1 MKLIPHQYQNHALKF
16 LIHRLVMEEN
26 KGAGL
31 FLDPGLGKTSVVLL
45 MISILIRLGIIKK
58 VLIVAPLR
66 VVYSVWPNEIKKWE
80 QFRHLR
86 VSIVHGSPTKRMKA
100 IATPADIYLTTA
112 QSLPAV
118 WEAFSVRGA
127 EAIPWDTLIVDESTL
142 FKSWGGN
149 RRKKKAAATEDGEEP
164 KSRRL
169 GRSAALRKMLPA
181 FERRVILTGTPRAE
195 GLQDLFAQVFIVD
208 RGESLGTSKSKFLGR
223 FFYRGG
229 FGGYQ
234 YFPHQSAER
243 LIRDKISPFCLSL
256 SAADHLDLPEL
267 VTNDVWVDLPE
278 ASAKQYRDMEKKL
291 FLELD
296 NGEDVTPLNA
306 GGRYLAC
313 RQIANGGIYDQE
325 DKEKI
330 YHLHTAKIEAVE
342 DLVNE
347 LNGKPALVA
356 FQFRHDLD
364 RLRKRWPKLPS
375 IDGRTAGK
383 AADKL
388 VQDWN
393 AGKLPLLAIQ
403 PKSLSHGVN
412 MQSGPGRDLIFVG
425 LDDSLETYLQLVAR
439 LYRQGV
445 TGQVRVHRILATD
458 TVDEM
463 IRDRIDR
470 KDADQKSFLESLK
483 EYQAKRAGKR

>member
-1 MKLIPHQYQNHALKF
+1 MKFTPHPYQQTALEF
-16 LIHRLVMEEN
+16 LIRRSTMEHN

-31 FLDPGLGKTSVVLL
+31 FLDPGLGKTAIVLL
-45 MISILIRLGIIKK
+45 WLRLLIRLGIAKK

-66 VVYSVWPNEIKKWE
+66 VVYSVWPKEIQKWD

-86 VSIVHGSPTKRMKA
+86 ISIVHGSPTKRMKA
-100 IATPADIYLTTA
+100 ISTPADIYLTTA

-118 WEAFSVRGA
+118 WEAFSVRGV
-127 EAIPWDTLIVDESTL
+127 EDIPWDTLIVDESTL

-149 RRKKKAAATEDGEEP
+149 RRKKKSTEDDEEP

-169 GRSAALRKMLPA
+169 SRSMALRKMLPA
-181 FERRVILTGTPRAE
+181 FQRRVILTGTPRAE

-208 RGESLGTSKSKFLGR
+208 KGESLGTSKSKFLTR
-223 FFYRGG
+223 YFYRGG

-234 YFPHQSAER
+234 YFPHQTAER
-243 LIRDKISPFCLSL
+243 LIREKISPFCLSM
-256 SAADHLDLPEL
+256 SAEDHLDMPEL
-267 VTNDVWVDLPE
+267 ITNDVWIDLPPG
-278 ASAKQYRDMEKKL
+278 AAKQYRDMEKKM
-291 FLELD
+291 FLELT
-296 NGEDVTPLNA
+296 NGEELSPLNA

-313 RQIANGGIYDQE
+313 RQIAAGGLYDVE
-325 DKEKI
+325 DKEI
-330 YHLHTAKIEAVE
+330 VHHLHDSKVDAVE

-347 LNGKPALVA
+347 LNGKPALIA
-356 FQFRHDLD
+356 FQFKHDLD

-375 IDGRTAGK
+375 IDGRSTGK

-388 VQDWN
+388 VDQWN
-393 AGKLPLLAIQ
+393 AGELKMLAVQ
-403 PKSLSHGVN
+403 PKSLSHGIN

-463 IRDRIDR
+463 IRERIDR
-470 KDADQKSFLESLK
+470 KDQSQRSFLEELK
-483 EYQAKRAGKR
+483 AYQLRKAGK

>member
-1 MKLIPHQYQNHALKF
+1 MKFIPHQYQTTALEF
-16 LIHRLVMEEN
+16 LIRRTILETN

-31 FLDPGLGKTSVVLL
+31 FLDPGLGKTAIVLL
-45 MISILIRLGIIKK
+45 WIRILIRLGIAKK

-66 VVYSVWPNEIKKWE
+66 VVYSVWPKEVMKWD
-80 QFRHLR
+80 QFRDLQI
-86 VSIVHGSPTKRMKA
+86 SIVHGSPTKRMKA
-100 IATPADIYLTTA
+100 ISTPADIYLTTA

-118 WEAFSVRGA
+118 WESFSVRGV
-127 EAIPWDTLIVDESTL
+127 EAVPWDTLVIDESTL
-142 FKSWGGN
+142 FKTWGGN
-149 RRKKKAAATEDGEEP
+149 RKKKKATDDGEDAEP

-169 GRSAALRKMLPA
+169 GRSQALRKMLPA

-208 RGESLGTSKSKFLGR
+208 RGETLGTSKSKFLNR
-223 FFYRGG
+223 YFYRGG

-234 YFPHQSAER
+234 YFPHQTAER
-243 LIRDKISPFCLSL
+243 LIREKISPFCLSM
-256 SAADHLDLPEL
+256 SAEDHLDMPEL
-267 VTNDVWVDLPE
+267 ITNDVWVDLPPT
-278 ASAKQYRDMEKKL
+278 AAKQYKDMEKKL

-296 NGEDVTPLNA
+296 NGEDFTPLNA

-313 RQIANGGIYDQE
+313 RQIAAGGLYDAE
-325 DKEKI
+325 DKEKVH
-330 YHLHTAKIEAVE
+330 HLHDAKVDAVE
-342 DLVNE
+342 DLVHE

-356 FQFRHDLD
+356 FQFKHDLE

-375 IDGRTAGK
+375 IDGRTTGK

-388 VQDWN
+388 VDQWN
-393 AGKLPLLAIQ
+393 AGDLQLLAVQ
-403 PKSLSHGVN
+403 PKSLSHGIN
-412 MQSGPGRDLIFVG
+412 MQSGPGRDLIFCG

-445 TGQVRVHRILATD
+445 TGQVRVHRVLASN

-470 KDADQKSFLESLK
+470 KDDSQRSFLEELK
-483 EYQAKRAGKR
+483 LYQARKAGK